1 MRGRGVHRDH
11 ASQKAWHFG
20 FWAPGTAPIAW
31 DAVTDAAAAPPTS
44 SFRTLKGMHDV
55 LPPDS
60 ARRRDLV
67 DRFAR
72 MAAAAGYGEVVPPL
86 LEELG
91 VFLRVGEATDVVTK
105 EMYDFVDKDGSRI
118 ALRPEITAGVVRS
131 FVQHRP
137 ILPWKVWYSGTNF
150 RHERAQKGRYRM
162 FDQVGVEVLGVDDPD
177 LDVEVIALASRFF
190 ESLGLTRV
198 ELLVNSLGDQA
209 DRARY
214 TEAVRVYFESR
225 RDELSD
231 AAVATLGRN
240 PLRVLDAKRPAD
252 REVVAGAPLISGH
265 LSDASA
271 THYSRVL
278 QGLDAV
284 GVAYTESPLL
294 VRGLD
299 YYRRTTFEFA
309 ATALDAAQN
318 AVGGGGR
325 YDGLAEDLGGPPTDG
340 IGFALGVDRILLA
353 CDAEGVFPAVRASVD
368 VYVIDV
374 VDGTAARDLT
384 HELRRAGI
392 PADRRFGGGSMKSQM
407 KSADRSG
414 ATVALIIGEDE
425 AATGAV
431 TVRQLSGGGDQ
442 QRVDRGRIVD
452 EVRRLIPTGRP
463 IPDGDTSQPSS
474 TDNSRT
480 TK

>member
-1 MRGRGVHRDH
+1 
-11 ASQKAWHFG
+11 
-20 FWAPGTAPIAW
+20 
-31 DAVTDAAAAPPTS
+31 
-44 SFRTLKGMHDV
+44 MHDV

-60 ARRRDLV
+60 ARRRALV
-67 DRFAR
+67 HRFADTV
-72 MAAAAGYGEVVPPL
+72 AAAGYGEVVPPL

-91 VFLRVGEATDVVTK
+91 VFLRVGESTDVVTK

-118 ALRPEITAGVVRS
+118 ALRPEITAGVVRA

-137 ILPWKVWYSGTNF
+137 QLPWKVWYAGTNF

-177 LDVEVIALASRFF
+177 LDVEVIALAAGFF
-190 ESLGLTRV
+190 EDIGLRKV
-198 ELLVNSLGDQA
+198 ELLVNSLGDHE

-231 AAVATLGRN
+231 AAQTTLERN
-240 PLRVLDAKRPAD
+240 PLRVLDAKRPSDQA
-252 REVVAGAPLISGH
+252 VVAEAPRIAAH
-265 LSDASA
+265 LSDASSA
-271 THYSRVL
+271 HYERVRA
-278 QGLDAV
+278 GLDAV
-284 GVAYTESPLL
+284 GVTYTESPLL

-318 AVGGGGR
+318 AIGGGGR

-353 CDAEGVFPAVRASVD
+353 CDAEGVFPAPDHAMDAFVVD
-368 VYVIDV
+368 VV
-374 VDGTAARDLT
+374 GGEAARDLT
-384 HELRRAGI
+384 HELRAAGI
-392 PADRRFGGGSMKSQM
+392 AADRRFGGGSMKSQM

-414 ATVALIIGEDE
+414 AAVAVIVGEDE
-425 AATGAV
+425 AAAAEVTLRPLHGQGEQRRVPRDAV
-431 TVRQLSGGGDQ
+431 LSALRPLLTV
-442 QRVDRGRIVD
+442 
-452 EVRRLIPTGRP
+452 
-463 IPDGDTSQPSS
+463 PDGPSHSPSS
-474 TDNSRT
+474 STPRT
-480 TK
+480 TT